1 MREALDGYNK
11 GFRIGGRVINN
22 LRYADD
28 VVLISTSPEDLQ
40 ELIDRV
46 RASSEKVGLLINT
59 DKTKVMTCGNNGMNT
74 RISLVSSPGRSRI
87 ICVFG
92 LNFQQ

>member
-22 LRYADD
+22 VRYADD
-28 VVLISTSPEDLQ
+28 VVLIATSPDDLQ

-46 RASSEKVGLLINT
+46 KS
-59 DKTKVMTCGNNGMNT
+59 
-74 RISLVSSPGRSRI
+74 
-87 ICVFG
+87 
-92 LNFQQ
+92 FQ